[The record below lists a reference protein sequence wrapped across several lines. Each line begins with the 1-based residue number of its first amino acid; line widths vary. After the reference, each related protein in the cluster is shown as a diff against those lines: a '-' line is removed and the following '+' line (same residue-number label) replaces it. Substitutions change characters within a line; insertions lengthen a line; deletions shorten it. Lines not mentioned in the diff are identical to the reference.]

1 MSRLERI
8 VLATIGLLAA
18 FAGVGFVFEAAF
30 EPGNAIRGLGY
41 VAGGA
46 FFLWVSLRLY
56 RRTHV
61 AG

>member
-18 FAGVGFVFEAAF
+18 FVGAGFVLEAAF
-30 EPGNAIRGLGY
+30 EAGNPVRGLGY
-41 VAGGA
+41 LAGGA
-46 FFLWVSLRLY
+46 FFLWASLRLY
-56 RRTHV
+56 RRTQV